1 MDKQSKK
8 EIMFERMKEK
18 KKEVKTV
25 RRIVAVVALVIL
37 LIVGIVG
44 FQAYSYVSEALEPVD
59 PDSEKIVEIE
69 VPIGSSLD
77 SIAELLE
84 KNGIVKDARVYKYYV
99 KFNNESEFQA
109 GTYGLLPSM
118 TFDEITQSLKTG
130 KVYREPLFTITVPE
144 GLTLK
149 QIAENVIAKKT
160 DFTAAQFMEKMEDE
174 AYIDELMVK
183 YPELLTDEIKGE
195 NVRYALE
202 GYLYPA
208 TYPFYDENPSLDLII
223 EQMLD
228 ATLANV
234 APYQTVLDE
243 MNKSPHWLLTF
254 ASLLEE
260 EATSQSDRQAIA
272 SVFYNRMEKGM
283 KLQTDPTV
291 IYALDQDKKRL
302 FNKDYEF
309 EHPYSTYTNE
319 GLPPGPIAA
328 AGIESIQSVLDPANT
343 DFYYFLADSEG
354 KNHFAETYEKHL
366 ANRDKYIG
374 Q

>member
-18 KKEVKTV
+18 KKEVKIV
-25 RRIVAVVALVIL
+25 RRIVAIVALVIL

-44 FQAYSYVSEALEPVD
+44 FQAYSYVSEALKPID
-59 PDSEKIVEIE
+59 PDSDQVVEVE

-84 KNGIVKDARVYKYYV
+84 KNGIVKDARIYKYYV

-144 GLTLK
+144 GLTIK
-149 QIAENVIAKKT
+149 QIAENVVAKNT
-160 DFTAAQFMEKMEDE
+160 DFTAEQFIEKMKDE
-174 AYIDELMVK
+174 AYIDELMVR
-183 YPELLTDEIKGE
+183 YPTLLTDEIKGE
-195 NVRYALE
+195 NVRFALE

-208 TYPFYDENPSLDLII
+208 TYPFYDENPSMNLII

-228 ATLANV
+228 ATLANI
-234 APYQTVLDE
+234 APYETVLQE
-243 MNKSPHWLLTF
+243 MGKTPHWLLTF

-272 SVFYNRMEKGM
+272 SVFYNRMKKDM
-283 KLQTDPTV
+283 PLQTDPTV
-291 IYALDQDKKRL
+291 IYALDEDKKRL

-309 EHPYSTYTNE
+309 KHPYSTYTNK

-328 AGIESIQSVLDPANT
+328 AGIESIQAVLDPAST
-343 DFYYFLADSEG
+343 DFYYFLADSDG
-354 KNHFAETYEKHL
+354 KNHFAETYKEHL

>member
-18 KKEVKTV
+18 KKEVKIV
-25 RRIVAVVALVIL
+25 RRIVAIVALVIL

-44 FQAYSYVSEALEPVD
+44 FQAYSYVSEALKPID
-59 PDSEKIVEIE
+59 PDSDQVVEVE

-84 KNGIVKDARVYKYYV
+84 KNGIVKDARIYKYYV

-144 GLTLK
+144 GLTIK
-149 QIAENVIAKKT
+149 QIAENVVAKNT
-160 DFTAAQFMEKMEDE
+160 DFTAEQFIEKMNDE
-174 AYIDELMVK
+174 AYIDELMVR
-183 YPELLTDEIKGE
+183 YPTLLTDEIKGE
-195 NVRYALE
+195 NVRFALE

-208 TYPFYDENPSLDLII
+208 TYPFYDEKPSMNLII

-228 ATLANV
+228 ATLANI
-234 APYQTVLDE
+234 APFETVLQE
-243 MNKSPHWLLTF
+243 MGKTPHWLLTF

-272 SVFYNRMEKGM
+272 SVFYNRMKKDM
-283 KLQTDPTV
+283 PLQTDPTV
-291 IYALDQDKKRL
+291 IYALDEDKKRL

-309 EHPYSTYTNE
+309 KHPYSTYTNK

-328 AGIESIQSVLDPANT
+328 AGIESIQAVLDPAST
-343 DFYYFLADSEG
+343 DFYYFLADSDG
-354 KNHFAETYEKHL
+354 KNHFAETYKEHL